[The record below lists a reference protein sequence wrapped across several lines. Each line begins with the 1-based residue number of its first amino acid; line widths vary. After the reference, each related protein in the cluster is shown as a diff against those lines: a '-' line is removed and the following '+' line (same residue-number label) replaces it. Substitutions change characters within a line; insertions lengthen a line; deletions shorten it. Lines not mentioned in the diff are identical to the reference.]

1 MNKFVRT
8 ERSAAQVTVG
18 VDYVEEMTAT
28 AEQTARLQQENNLST
43 MHPSTENLDRK
54 RDQD

>member
-1 MNKFVRT
+1 MNKFVKT
-8 ERSAAQVTVG
+8 EKSAAQVTIG

-28 AEQTARLQQENNLST
+28 AEQTARLQPENNLST
-43 MHPSTENLDRK
+43 MHPSTENLERK